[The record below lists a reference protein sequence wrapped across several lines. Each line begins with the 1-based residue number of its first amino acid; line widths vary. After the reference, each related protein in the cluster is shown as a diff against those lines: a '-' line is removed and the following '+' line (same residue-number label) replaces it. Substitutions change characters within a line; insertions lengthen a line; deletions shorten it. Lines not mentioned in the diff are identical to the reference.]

1 LDEAARSTPPERRA
15 RGRGSALLLLAS
27 ILFCAALL
35 EALSRGFWWIRSG
48 IPPSAPGVLLEA
60 LYPELRPIRERP
72 PARGDGTL
80 DILLLGGSVL
90 HESWGEVEAQIQEQ
104 LVRAGYRSVRIHN
117 LAQPAHTSRDSLVKY
132 AALGDARFELI
143 VVYDGINDARANNA
157 PPQVFRGDYSHLPWY
172 ELVNAIAP
180 SAGGARLAL
189 PATLRFALA
198 RLRQSLLPGSYAGS
212 DRPRPEWL
220 RYGAEP
226 RSAAVFERNLAEILD
241 LAASRGERVIL
252 ATFALHVPPDYS
264 LEAFREKRLDYLL
277 FYSPIEIWG
286 ERDHVVA
293 AVQAHNAVVRRLAQR
308 NPHAVL
314 VDQDRLMPRGAR
326 TFNDPCH
333 LTSEGSE
340 AFARPLVEAIRGIVG
355 DPG

>member
-1 LDEAARSTPPERRA
+1 MDEAARSIPAEGRA
-15 RGRGSALLLLAS
+15 PWRGGALLLLAS
-27 ILFCAALL
+27 ILLCAALL
-35 EALSRGFWWIRSG
+35 EGLARGFWWIRG
-48 IPPSAPGVLLEA
+48 GVPPAAPEALLEA
-60 LYPELRPIRERP
+60 LYPEIRPIREHP
-72 PARGDGTL
+72 PARNDGTL
-80 DILLLGGSVL
+80 DLLLLGGSVL
-90 HESWGEVEAQIQEQ
+90 HESWGEVEARIREQ
-104 LVRAGYRSVRIHN
+104 LARAGYRSVRVHN
-117 LAQPAHTSRDSLVKY
+117 LAQPAHSSRDSLVKY
-132 AALGDARFELI
+132 AALGDARFDLV

-157 PPQVFRGDYSHLPWY
+157 PPEVFRDDYSHLPWY
-172 ELVNAIAP
+172 ELVNSVAP
-180 SAGGARLAL
+180 AAGHARLAL

-198 RLRQSLLPGSYAGS
+198 RLRQSLFPERYAGG
-212 DRPRPEWL
+212 DRPRPEWVH
-220 RYGAEP
+220 YGAEP

-252 ATFALHVPPDYS
+252 ATFALHVPIDYS

-293 AVQAHNAVVRRLAQR
+293 AVEAHNAAVRRLAER

-340 AFARPLVEAIRGIVG
+340 AFARPIVQAIREIVG